1 MLLNPY
7 WDLTYRAKLTNLML
21 FLGLHMFT
29 EDMTKQ
35 RALTAV
41 RVKFIWLYC
50 VLGPVSWR
58 LPRKCECVSCGP
70 KCQ

>member
-7 WDLTYRAKLTNLML
+7 WDLTYHAKVTNLML
-21 FLGLHMFT
+21 FLGLHVFT

-41 RVKFIWLYC
+41 RVKFICLYC
-50 VLGPVSWR
+50 VLGLV
-58 LPRKCECVSCGP
+58 G
-70 KCQ
+70 